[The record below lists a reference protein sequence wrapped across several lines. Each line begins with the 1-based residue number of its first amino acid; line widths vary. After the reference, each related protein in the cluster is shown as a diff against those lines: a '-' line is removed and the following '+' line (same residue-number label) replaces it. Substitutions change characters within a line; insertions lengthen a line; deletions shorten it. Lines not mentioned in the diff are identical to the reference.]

1 MIFPLMPL
9 YLWDIGDFPI
19 NASIFMGY
27 IDDFPINAS
36 ILFYIYGI

>member
-9 YLWDIGDFPI
+9 YLWDIDDFPIIMPLYLWDIDDFPI

-27 IDDFPINAS
+27 R
-36 ILFYIYGI
+36 

>member
-9 YLWDIGDFPI
+9 YLWDIDDFPMPLYLWDIDDFPI

-27 IDDFPINAS
+27 
-36 ILFYIYGI
+36 G

>member
-9 YLWDIGDFPI
+9 YLWDIDDFPMPLYLWDIDDFPI

-27 IDDFPINAS
+27 R
-36 ILFYIYGI
+36 

>member
-9 YLWDIGDFPI
+9 YLWDIDDFPMPLYLWDMDDFPI

-27 IDDFPINAS
+27 R
-36 ILFYIYGI
+36 